1 MPALPEPGGAEG
13 LDLQFVRVERPGVLQ
28 VAAQLL
34 RFRRIG
40 LLPVHHGQLPRP

>member
-13 LDLQFVRVERPGVLQ
+13 LDLQLVRVERPGVLQ

-34 RFRRIG
+34 GFRRMG